1 MRIDD
6 FLEPGVV
13 LAAGELER
21 LQYADRLLRSVP
33 APDSPFLCAVA
44 HPSRQPARSFGF
56 RFRLAAVAATA
67 VAALAFGVTQG
78 QSGSGARETV
88 RLRATG
94 GASNAS
100 GTIQVGR
107 ADPATGNF
115 ELAIDVEGLPPV
127 GDGGYYV
134 LWLRRD
140 GHEFGVCGTFNV
152 RGDGSTHIVMNAS
165 YQLEDYESWVI
176 SSDHPSE
183 PIDERPALLEAEIS

>member
-6 FLEPGVV
+6 FLESDVM
-13 LAAGELER
+13 LAAGELEQ

-33 APDSPFLCAVA
+33 APDSPFLRAVA
-44 HPSRQPARSFGF
+44 RPPRQPARSFGF
-56 RFRLAAVAATA
+56 RFRLTAAAASA
-67 VAALAFGVTQG
+67 VAALAFGVTQW
-78 QSGSGARETV
+78 QSGSGAYETV
-88 RLRATG
+88 RLSAPS
-94 GASNAS
+94 GAPNAS
-100 GTIQVGR
+100 GTIRVGR
-107 ADPATGNF
+107 LDPATGNF

-127 GDGGYYV
+127 GHGDYYV

-140 GHEFGVCGTFNV
+140 GGEFGVCGTFNV
-152 RGDGSTHIVMNAS
+152 REGGSTRIVMNAS